1 MQKTAP
7 IGIFD
12 SGIGGLT
19 VASAIA
25 KQFPQESIIYFGD
38 TAHLPYGEKSKEAIQ
53 HYSNTIIEF
62 LIAQGCKLIVIACN
76 SASAA
81 AYDLLKTKYKKQIA
95 IIDVISP
102 LVEYTAAQRV
112 KKVGV
117 IATKATIRSDI
128 YAEELMRLNK
138 DLEVASLATTLL
150 APMIEEGF
158 FADTISHAII
168 HKYLSYPD
176 FEDIDALLLACTH
189 YPLIRQEIQ
198 AYLGNKIQVW
208 DSIEPVV
215 KKVGK
220 LLKNNDLNA
229 PETQLAAYK
238 FWVSDYT
245 KSFEHTTRI
254 FYGKTIK
261 LESVYWKDDA
271 LVYSTSLQD

>member
-1 MQKTAP
+1 MQATAP

-25 KQFPQESIIYFGD
+25 KCFPQESIIYFGD
-38 TAHLPYGEKSKEAIQ
+38 TAHLPYGEKSIEAIQ
-53 HYSNTIIEF
+53 HYSATIVEF

-81 AYDLLKTKYKKQIA
+81 AYELLKDRYSAKVA

-102 LVEYTAAQRV
+102 LAEYTARQKV

-117 IATKATIRSDI
+117 IATKATTRSDI
-128 YAEELMRLNK
+128 YAQQLMTLNK
-138 DLEVASLATTLL
+138 DLEVSALATTLL
-150 APMIEEGF
+150 VPMIEEGF
-158 FADTISHAII
+158 FDDNISHAII

-198 AYLGNKIQVW
+198 DYFGDKVQVW
-208 DSIEPVV
+208 DSINPVV
-215 KKVGK
+215 EKVSILLNKRK
-220 LLKNNDLNA
+220 LSA
-229 PETQLAAYK
+229 PKTQTAEYK
-238 FWVSDYT
+238 FWVTDYT

-254 FYGKTIK
+254 FYGETIK
-261 LESVYWKDDA
+261 LESVQWKDDA
-271 LVYSTSLQD
+271 LVLSMPLQD

>member
-1 MQKTAP
+1 MQATAP

-25 KQFPQESIIYFGD
+25 KHFPQESIIYFGD

-53 HYSNTIIEF
+53 HYSTTIVEF
-62 LIAQGCKLIVIACN
+62 LMAEGCKLIVIACN
-76 SASAA
+76 TASAA
-81 AYDLLKTKYKKQIA
+81 AYDLLKTKYGEQVA

-102 LVEYTAAQRV
+102 LVEYTAAQQIQ
-112 KKVGV
+112 KVGV
-117 IATKATIRSDI
+117 IATKATIQSNI
-128 YAEELMRLNK
+128 YTEQLTALNK

-158 FADTISHAII
+158 FDDNISHAVI

-189 YPLIRQEIQ
+189 YPLIREEIQ
-198 AYLGNKIQVW
+198 AYLGEEIQVW
-208 DSIEPVV
+208 DSIEAVV
-215 KKVGK
+215 KKVARV
-220 LLKNNDLNA
+220 LDQNNLNA
-229 PETQLAAYK
+229 PKTKLAQYK

-245 KSFEHTTRI
+245 KSFEQTTRI
-254 FYGKTIK
+254 FYGQAIK
-261 LESVYWKDDA
+261 LESVHWKDDA
-271 LVYSTSLQD
+271 LICSTSLQD

>member
-53 HYSNTIIEF
+53 HYSNTIVEF

-102 LVEYTAAQRV
+102 LVEYTAAQAV

-128 YAEELMRLNK
+128 YAQELMTFNK

-150 APMIEEGF
+150 VPMIEEGF

-198 AYLGNKIQVW
+198 AYLGDKIQVW
-208 DSIEPVV
+208 DSIKPVV
-215 KKVGK
+215 KKVGE
-220 LLKNNDLNA
+220 LLKKNDLAA
-229 PETQLAAYK
+229 PETQLATYR

-254 FYGKTIK
+254 FYGETIK
-261 LESVYWKDDA
+261 LESVYWKDDR
-271 LVYSTSLQD
+271 LVYSASFQD